1 MCLLLPAGV
10 AGFAACSSTTTATVT
25 DGGTDAR
32 AKTKDGGK
40 QAGNDASAE
49 ASCAVDAGPLQDA
62 EIKLGLALVTSHGCF
77 TCHGGALEGN
87 DDGVQ
92 STVEGGVA
100 YPPNLTPDP
109 ATGLGCW
116 TNAQIKNAFLNG
128 FDNMDAAICNPMPH
142 FGHIAGEA
150 GLNDAEATAVVQFL
164 RSIPP
169 LVNNPPNTPSC
180 RLSWDAEMDTGAAD
194 RSTPDATPGRTRAGT
209 RPSSRPATTRPPTRR
224 TPTTEGRTTP
234 RRATGRATGDPTG
247 TTDAPVPPG
256 TRSPRPGIRSERP
269 SFPIPTPSGSIPGRG
284 GASDGC
290 MAGEDPRAGRLL
302 ASWRARPG
310 RLE

>member
-1 MCLLLPAGV
+1 MCLRHPAGV

-180 RLSWDAEMDTGAAD
+180 RLSWDAEMDTGGGG
-194 RSTPDATPGRTRAGT
+194 PVDAGRDAG
-209 RPSSRPATTRPPTRR
+209 SDARR
-224 TPTTEGRTTP
+224 
-234 RRATGRATGDPTG
+234 
-247 TTDAPVPPG
+247 DAPVLEAG
-256 TRSPRPGIRSERP
+256 HDAAAHETDAHD
-269 SFPIPTPSGSIPGRG
+269 G
-284 GASDGC
+284 GAHDAAPGDGARDGRSDGH
-290 MAGEDPRAGRLL
+290 D
-302 ASWRARPG
+302 
-310 RLE
+310 